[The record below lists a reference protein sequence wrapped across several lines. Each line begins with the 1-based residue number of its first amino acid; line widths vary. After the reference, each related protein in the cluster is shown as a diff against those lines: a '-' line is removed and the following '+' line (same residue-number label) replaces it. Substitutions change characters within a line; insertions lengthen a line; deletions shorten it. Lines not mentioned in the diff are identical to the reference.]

1 MSLSILYSRNPYCIA
16 PFTTLADL
24 RNQLDPLLRIIVS
37 TMVNFGKLRVQISSQ
52 SGQTG
57 LIWGNQ
63 IVLIQK
69 WILVFSQKQ
78 RQTRGFYSAGIN
90 RGILMHPH
98 DFFYSR
104 ARRRSQSFAKV
115 AMTSS

>member
-1 MSLSILYSRNPYCIA
+1 MNLSILDSGNPYCIN
-16 PFTTLADL
+16 PFAALADL

-52 SGQTG
+52 SDQTG

-63 IVLIQK
+63 IVLIQN
-69 WILVFSQKQ
+69 WILVFSKKH
-78 RQTRGFYSAGIN
+78 RQTRGFCSDRIN
-90 RGILMHPH
+90 RKKLMHQH
-98 DFFYSR
+98 EFFRSR